1 VRGAQACG
9 ARRRSRLRDFGLA
22 RFVVGAVPAPSGAAR
37 YGPRVDHVRLPDPHL
52 AVAGRRVACSTR
64 LAYGGAYQ
72 LTIWTI
78 VPELAAELHS
88 SYLGHPDGTTAI
100 AHLQLRPG
108 EPPVTLAGER
118 GGAELPVREGR
129 RLCLYDHLAVLR
141 ELVSDA
147 TGLAATVEVAD
158 QALEL
163 VDVA

>member
-1 VRGAQACG
+1 
-9 ARRRSRLRDFGLA
+9 
-22 RFVVGAVPAPSGAAR
+22 
-37 YGPRVDHVRLPDPHL
+37 VDHVRLPDPHL

-88 SYLGHPDGTTAI
+88 SYLGHPDGDTAI

-129 RLCLYDHLAVLR
+129 RLCLYDHLAALR

-147 TGLAATVEVAD
+147 TGLAATVEVATRRSSSSTSPS
-158 QALEL
+158 AILRPPGGSTAAGETSSRPRERGPKR
-163 VDVA
+163 

>member
-1 VRGAQACG
+1 
-9 ARRRSRLRDFGLA
+9 
-22 RFVVGAVPAPSGAAR
+22 
-37 YGPRVDHVRLPDPHL
+37 VDHVRLPDPHL

-88 SYLGHPDGTTAI
+88 SYLGHPDGETAI

-108 EPPVTLAGER
+108 EPPVTLASER
-118 GGAELPVREGR
+118 SGAGLPVREGR

-141 ELVSDA
+141 ELVA
-147 TGLAATVEVAD
+147 ETTGLAATVEVAD
-158 QALEL
+158 QTLEL

>member
-1 VRGAQACG
+1 
-9 ARRRSRLRDFGLA
+9 
-22 RFVVGAVPAPSGAAR
+22 VPGVEHA
-37 YGPRVDHVRLPDPHL
+37 RLPDPCL
-52 AVAGRRVACSTR
+52 VVNGRPLGCTTT
-64 LAYGGAYQ
+64 LAYAGAYQ

-88 SYLGHPDGTTAI
+88 SYLGHPDGHTAV

-108 EPPVTLAGER
+108 EPPVTLASEHAGS
-118 GGAELPVREGR
+118 ELPVREAR

-141 ELVSDA
+141 QLVADA
-147 TGLAATVEVAD
+147 TGKDATVDVAH

>member
-1 VRGAQACG
+1 
-9 ARRRSRLRDFGLA
+9 
-22 RFVVGAVPAPSGAAR
+22 
-37 YGPRVDHVRLPDPHL
+37 VDHVRLPDPRL
-52 AVAGRRVACSTR
+52 AVAGRGVACSTR

-72 LTIWTI
+72 ITIWTI
-78 VPELAAELHS
+78 VSELATELHS

-108 EPPVTLAGER
+108 EPPVTVAGER

-129 RLCLYDHLAVLR
+129 RLCLYDHLAALR

-158 QALEL
+158 QTLEL
-163 VDVA
+163 VDVV